1 VTIDSHT
8 IYNKI
13 RKKLS
18 SLLLECDSVIVEN
31 KLHVEAMMISALYRD
46 HRGCD
51 RMVVRFT
58 TTCAISA
65 YHH

>member
-1 VTIDSHT
+1 MLYIGIHCDVISRWELFQKMGKTFFKLST
-8 IYNKI
+8 IYVTYNYSWC
-13 RKKLS
+13 R
-18 SLLLECDSVIVEN
+18 
-31 KLHVEAMMISALYRD
+31 RD
-46 HRGCD
+46 RD